1 MEENDFNIFINYIG
15 VFYNE
20 SDDLPQPSSKP
31 PFAMIAIKY
40 GFVLSK
46 RFNSG
51 FNIQTIFWILP
62 FKIRQNH
69 NTIINTIIC
78 STHSIECF
86 KNIF

>member
-40 GFVLSK
+40 GFVLGK
-46 RFNSG
+46 RFNS
-51 FNIQTIFWILP
+51 
-62 FKIRQNH
+62 
-69 NTIINTIIC
+69 
-78 STHSIECF
+78 
-86 KNIF
+86 